1 MARTLVDRGAYIID
15 ADVIA
20 REPERFRELVAGR
33 KGIGGIYDLWR
44 RLRALVAGRR
54 FDPAH
59 GGTAQDGPREP
70 TP

>member
-1 MARTLVDRGAYIID
+1 M
-15 ADVIA
+15 IA

-59 GGTAQDGPREP
+59 GGAAQDGPREP